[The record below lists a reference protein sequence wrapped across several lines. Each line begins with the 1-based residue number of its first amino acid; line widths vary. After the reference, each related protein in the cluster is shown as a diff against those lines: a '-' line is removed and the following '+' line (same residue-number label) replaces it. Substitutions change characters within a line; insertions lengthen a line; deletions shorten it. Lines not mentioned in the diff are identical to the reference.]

1 MKVSSSISNDSSL
14 KQKNVKPSEYEDP
27 KFREFLQ
34 IMQPR
39 SKQKMWAKDTSA
51 PSDARANDTSAP
63 SDAIVKDGN
72 ADQEQIETVKGISL
86 SRGERES
93 SETVDREQ
101 LNGDDDTTDMEY
113 FKSRVKANWSDS
125 EDSETEGEASDGEPS
140 KSDVND
146 ETIDMSGIDQAQMQ
160 EEPSKTFIEENND
173 NEIPNSSFN
182 DDYKLEL
189 ETGRLFIRNLPYTA
203 TYGEVL

>member
-1 MKVSSSISNDSSL
+1 MRVSSSTSNDSSL
-14 KQKNVKPSEYEDP
+14 KQKYAKLSEYEDP
-27 KFREFLQ
+27 KFREFLH

-39 SKQKMWAKDTSA
+39 SKQKMWA
-51 PSDARANDTSAP
+51 NDTLAP
-63 SDAIVKDGN
+63 SDAIMKNQN
-72 ADQEQIETVKGISL
+72 ADQEQIEAVKGISL
-86 SRGERES
+86 SPREREP
-93 SETVDREQ
+93 SEDREK

-140 KSDVND
+140 KPDVND
-146 ETIDMSGIDQAQMQ
+146 EMIDMSGIDQPQMQ
-160 EEPSKTFIEENND
+160 EEPSKTFIEDNND

-182 DDYKLEL
+182 DEYKQEL

-203 TYGEVL
+203 TYGEVLGI